1 MEEVGRV
8 FRDMLQPNGPIQPF
22 LAPVGT
28 PEASTVMEAPVVNGD
43 DGNSK
48 AFACPNGVWLTTFGA
63 LEEEQRKISVKSMDT
78 AFFNEYESKVRP
90 CIDLI
95 DSLRA
100 HGVEKD
106 LGLPAIAVIGDQ
118 SSGKSSVLEALS
130 GVSLPRGSGIVT
142 RCPLELKLKKVNKES
157 VWRGKISYKEYSRT
171 LKNAA
176 EVEGEIRKAQNAI
189 AGDGLGI
196 SHELISLEIESTN
209 VPDLTLIDLPGI
221 ARVAVGNQP
230 LNIGEQIKILIKS
243 FIKRQETINLV
254 VVPCNVDIATTE
266 ALKMAQEVDPT
277 GERTLGILTKPDLV
291 DKGTET
297 NVVDIVRN
305 IVVELRKGYM
315 IVKCRG
321 QKDINDKLT
330 LDDAIRKEKAFF
342 EDHEQFRQLLDEG
355 KASIPCLASRLTT
368 ELVNHI
374 IRSLPQLRK
383 DVEMKLS
390 NTMQHLKSYSSGV
403 PIAYDEKVM
412 FMIEKINKF
421 CDHTRSLTTG
431 EEPQNILSGK
441 RYITKV
447 RKEFTD
453 WNSFLDKNISN
464 FRYFLRNEVLS
475 FEESY
480 RGRELPGFVNYKT
493 FESLV
498 KNEIA
503 KLEEPAIQKLTNI
516 TEITRT
522 AFIVIAEQHFSAF
535 CNILKA
541 AKIKIESISRQEESE
556 AEKMLQAQFKIESM
570 VYSQDSIYSQH
581 LSTVKDEEPIL
592 AKSSKPIFGTNAS
605 IQEMS
610 YHVHTYYKIASGRL
624 ADQIPLV
631 VSYHIMKQFTDKLQ
645 AEMLKLIQDRDR
657 IDEYLYEDQDTKRK
671 REGLQSRIDRLKK
684 AQKILLEYA

>member
-1 MEEVGRV
+1 MQVSTNL
-8 FRDMLQPNGPIQPF
+8 MQLNGQIQP
-22 LAPVGT
+22 LLPPVGT
-28 PEASTVMEAPVVNGD
+28 PVTSIVMDAPVVNGD
-43 DGNSK
+43 CGNSK
-48 AFACPNGVWLTTFGA
+48 GFACPNNVWLSAFGA
-63 LEEEQRKISVKSMDT
+63 LEAQKEEQKKISVKSMDT
-78 AFFNEYESKVRP
+78 AFYNEYESKVRP

-142 RCPLELKLKKVNKES
+142 RCPLELKLKKVKKEN
-157 VWRGKISYKEYSRT
+157 VWKGKISYKDYSQR

-230 LNIGEQIKILIKS
+230 INIGEQIKKLIKS
-243 FIKRQETINLV
+243 FIQKQETINLV

-266 ALKMAQEVDPT
+266 ALKMAQEVDPS

-291 DKGTET
+291 DKGTEA

-330 LDDAIRKEKAFF
+330 LDDAITKEKAFF

-390 NTMQHLKSYSSGV
+390 NTMQHLKIYSSGV

-421 CDHTRSLTTG
+421 CNHTRSLTTG

-441 RYITKV
+441 RYVTKV

-453 WNSFLDKNISN
+453 WNSFLDKNVSN
-464 FRYFLRNEVLS
+464 FRDFLRDEVLC
-475 FEESY
+475 FDESY

-498 KNEIA
+498 KNEIV
-503 KLEEPAIQKLTNI
+503 KLEEPAIQKLTTV

-522 AFIVIAEQHFSAF
+522 AFIAIAEQHFSAF

-556 AEKMLQAQFKIESM
+556 AEKMLQAQFKIENM

-581 LSTVKDEEPIL
+581 LSTMKGKTL
-592 AKSSKPIFGTNAS
+592 IFTTNAS

-610 YHVHTYYKIASGRL
+610 YHVQTYYKIASSRL

-631 VSYHIMKQFTDKLQ
+631 ISYHILKQFTDKLQ
-645 AEMLKLIQDRDR
+645 TEMLKLIQDRDR

-671 REGLQSRIDRLKK
+671 REALQSKIDRLKK